1 MHKWFSPVSP
11 NEYIGILISYA
22 FVFVII
28 GISTLLRNRRL
39 LSSEGSRKFIHIV
52 LANWWILAMFLFRSN
67 VAAAIG
73 PFTFVI
79 LNYLSYKNRWFS
91 AMERE
96 GGKEDLGTVYYAVS
110 LLILALIAFS
120 PLSSPEF
127 GAFGILI
134 MGYGDGMAA
143 VVGRRF
149 GKRKFSICG
158 SQKSLEGSFTM
169 FVFSFLTAFT
179 LLSFFSSSDTFLYSF
194 LIALVATILE
204 AITPHGFDNLTVP
217 IGTSFFYWLL
227 MKFLQENA

>member
-1 MHKWFSPVSP
+1 
-11 NEYIGILISYA
+11 
-22 FVFVII
+22 
-28 GISTLLRNRRL
+28 

-169 FVFSFLTAFT
+169 FAFSFLTSFV
-179 LLSFFSSSDTFLYSF
+179 LLSFFPLPGIFFCSF
-194 LIALVATILE
+194 LIASVATILE

-217 IGTSFFYWLL
+217 IGTSLFYWFLL
-227 MKFLQENA
+227 KFLQENI